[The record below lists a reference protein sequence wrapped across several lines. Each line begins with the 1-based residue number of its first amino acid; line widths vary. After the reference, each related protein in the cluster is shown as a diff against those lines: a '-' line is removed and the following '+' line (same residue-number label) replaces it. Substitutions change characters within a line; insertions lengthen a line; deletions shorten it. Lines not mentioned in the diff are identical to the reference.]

1 MRAVAS
7 ASTAASAS
15 REDGSSPPALGDIGE
30 RTSRMGLEIADI
42 SGTVAD
48 LGNLNDDLLRT
59 IKLLAQS
66 AREATETNNSLAAS
80 MDEVRH
86 SAGAAR
92 QVLNENTSRIAAT
105 LVGADNKMRTLSQG
119 VVEIM
124 ASLEKARDTI
134 ARVQRTSAAIQTI
147 SLETQLIALNAGV
160 EAARAGE
167 AGRAFSTIANAIKSL
182 ADQVRSFANENNAN
196 LSSLGQTLEQLLGCA
211 RGNLSTAQAALEDSK
226 SAKEA
231 TQSVQSLAT
240 GVQELAEKI
249 ELMADPVQ
257 RNIASGAEVRDNLR
271 GVVKIAREADARIGA
286 ARTRAEAI
294 LGLSEDFMLFIAES
308 GIETPDTTIIQIAQ
322 AVATQVGDLFERAV
336 DAGEIR
342 LDQLFDE
349 SYRPIPN
356 TDPQQ
361 VTTAFTLF
369 TDKALTDL
377 QEAVLGEDPKIV
389 FCAAI
394 DRNGYLPTHN
404 KAYSKPQGS
413 DPVWNAANCR
423 NRRIFNDR
431 TGLAAGRNTRP
442 FLLQTYRRDMGNG
455 SFVLM
460 KDASAPV
467 SVKGRHWGGF
477 RIGFKA

>member
-7 ASTAASAS
+7 ASNTASAASNS
-15 REDGSSPPALGDIGE
+15 EPPALGDIGE

-42 SGTVAD
+42 SGAVAD
-48 LGNLNDDLLRT
+48 LGKLNDDLLST
-59 IKLLAQS
+59 IRLLVQS

-80 MDEVRH
+80 MEEVRH
-86 SAGAAR
+86 TAGSAR
-92 QVLNENTSRIAAT
+92 RVLSENTGRIAAT
-105 LVGADNKMRTLSQG
+105 LMGADSKMRSLSQG

-124 ASLEKARDTI
+124 RQLERARDI
-134 ARVQRTSAAIQTI
+134 IGKVQKTSAAIQTI

-196 LSSLGQTLEQLLGCA
+196 LAALGQTLEQLMGCA
-211 RGNLSTAQAALEDSK
+211 RGNLSTAQAALEESK

-231 TQSVQSLAT
+231 TESVHSLAA
-240 GVQELAEKI
+240 GVQDLADKI

-257 RNIASGAEVRDNLR
+257 RNIASGTEVRDNLR
-271 GVVKIAREADARIGA
+271 GVVTIAREADARIGA
-286 ARTRAEAI
+286 ARTRADAI
-294 LGLSEDFMLFIAES
+294 LGISEDFMLFIAES
-308 GIETPDTTIIQIAQ
+308 GIETPDTPIIQLAQ
-322 AVATQVGDLFERAV
+322 AVAAQIGDLFERAV
-336 DAGEIR
+336 DAEEITPA
-342 LDQLFDE
+342 QLFDE
-349 SYRPIPN
+349 NYKPLPG

-361 VTTAFTLF
+361 VVTAFTQF
-369 TDKALTDL
+369 TDRVLTDL
-377 QEAVLGEDPKIV
+377 QEAVLAENAQIV

-413 DPVWNAANCR
+413 DPAWNAANCR

-467 SVKGRHWGGF
+467 TVKGRHWGGF

>member
-7 ASTAASAS
+7 ASRTASAEPDS
-15 REDGSSPPALGDIGE
+15 ERPALGDIGE

-42 SGTVAD
+42 SGAVAD
-48 LGNLNDDLLRT
+48 LGKLNDDLLAT
-59 IKLLAQS
+59 IRLLVQS

-80 MDEVRH
+80 MEEVRH
-86 SAGAAR
+86 TAGSAR
-92 QVLNENTSRIAAT
+92 QVLSENTGRIAAT
-105 LVGADNKMRTLSQG
+105 LTSADSRMRTLSQG
-119 VVEIM
+119 VVETM
-124 ASLEKARDTI
+124 RQLERARDTI
-134 ARVQRTSAAIQTI
+134 GKVQKTSAAIQTI

-196 LSSLGQTLEQLLGCA
+196 LAALGQTLEQLMSCA
-211 RGNLSTAQAALEDSK
+211 RSNLTTAQSALEESK

-231 TQSVQSLAT
+231 TESVQSLAT
-240 GVQELAEKI
+240 GVQDLADKI
-249 ELMADPVQ
+249 ETMADPVQ
-257 RNIASGAEVRDNLR
+257 RNIASGTEVRDNLR

-286 ARTRAEAI
+286 AKERSEAI
-294 LGLSEDFMLFIAES
+294 LGISEDFMLFIAES
-308 GIETPDTTIIQIAQ
+308 GIETPDTPIIQLAQ
-322 AVATQVGDLFERAV
+322 TVATQVSDLFERAV
-336 DAGEIR
+336 DAGEITFA
-342 LDQLFDE
+342 QLFDE
-349 SYRPIPN
+349 HYSPVPG

-361 VTTAFTLF
+361 VMTAFTQF
-369 TDKALTDL
+369 TDRVLTDL
-377 QEAVLGEDPKIV
+377 QEAVLTEHERIV

-404 KAYSKPQGS
+404 KVYSKPQGS
-413 DPVWNAANCR
+413 DPAWNAANCR

-467 SVKGRHWGGF
+467 TVRGRHWGGF